1 MIGQVLKCEYAVRG
15 EIVTRA
21 QVCLDADAYHC
32 GDVLFRGLCQAI
44 RMSSTGPVVVCNL
57 YNSAVGSSVNFIWFD
72 LDFKY
77 GVLNTHEDLCS
88 SLCEITKL
96 I

>member
-1 MIGQVLKCEYAVRG
+1 MNWVIGQVLKCEYAVRG

-44 RMSSTGPVVVCNL
+44 RMSSTGPVVVF
-57 YNSAVGSSVNFIWFD
+57 SGS
-72 LDFKY
+72 L
-77 GVLNTHEDLCS
+77 
-88 SLCEITKL
+88 
-96 I
+96 